1 MRNLKFFAV
10 ATAGLLAFS
19 SCKKEDDNNVNPG
32 QGNPSNEKGI
42 VSLHFDNVYKT
53 VGNSIKLASD
63 AKSEGTILT
72 SANNQQHKFQ
82 TLKYIISDVSLITKD
97 GKEVQYNH
105 GNPNKGAQII
115 NQAESASHHFN
126 IPDIPVGEYS
136 KVKFLLG
143 ISEEVFKK
151 GENFQKEFFDKST
164 KEGMNWKWKNGY
176 RHLRFEGFYGTDFSS
191 AFKLHLGDK
200 VASENANSIPGSIAI
215 ELPIKDILKV
225 QKGQTSA
232 IHIKVDLDKYL
243 SGVNK
248 ITLSKTNE
256 DIHSVV
262 GADEF
267 VKNIKEG
274 MFSVD
279 HLH

>member
-10 ATAGLLAFS
+10 ATAGILAFS

-32 QGNPSNEKGI
+32 EGNPS
-42 VSLHFDNVYKT
+42 VRLHFHNVNK
-53 VGNSIKLASD
+53 VGESIKLASD
-63 AKSEGTILT
+63 AESGGTVLT
-72 SANNQQHKFQ
+72 SENNQEHKFQ

-115 NQAESASHHFN
+115 NQAESASHYFN
-126 IPDIPVGEYS
+126 VYDIPDGEYS

-151 GENFQKEFFDKST
+151 GEDFQKEFFDKST
-164 KEGMNWKWKNGY
+164 KEGMNWGWKNGY
-176 RHLRFEGFYGTDFSS
+176 KHLRFEGFYGTDFSS
-191 AFKLHLGDK
+191 VFQLHIGDK
-200 VASENANSIPGSIAI
+200 VASGNAKSIPGSIAI

-225 QKGQTSA
+225 QKGQKSA

-256 DIHSVV
+256 KIHSVV
-262 GADEF
+262 GVDEF
-267 VKNIKEG
+267 VENIKGG